1 MNVTINQLLIAV
13 VILLIA
19 GCSTK
24 NRTEIVPLGTKQPSA
39 LELCKAD
46 VGSPHYYRKAILVA
60 DTTTRNDIARDLPG
74 LAHLTTQRLHAHLD
88 GLKRF
93 NVLAAQATS
102 FASNDINTAERVR
115 HIGQQYASQFVVKLE
130 IMDLTLHSPKGFLVE
145 LFTKKRRDVLIS
157 LFIYDAEH
165 GVQFYSKQYQGS
177 VSGDVVGYPG
187 HESRVS
193 VSWFNTV
200 LGVKVDQMLKDMSR
214 QINERLACVPFAT
227 EVLAV
232 SGGKIHINA
241 GYLHG
246 LNPGA
251 TLQVYH
257 RSDLRTGEGIK
268 QLEGKGGWIR
278 VNTVLPNQSIAS
290 VTEKRSVS
298 SLVNVG
304 DIVRA
309 W

>member
-1 MNVTINQLLIAV
+1 
-13 VILLIA
+13 
-19 GCSTK
+19 
-24 NRTEIVPLGTKQPSA
+24 
-39 LELCKAD
+39 
-46 VGSPHYYRKAILVA
+46 
-60 DTTTRNDIARDLPG
+60 
-74 LAHLTTQRLHAHLD
+74 
-88 GLKRF
+88 
-93 NVLAAQATS
+93 
-102 FASNDINTAERVR
+102 
-115 HIGQQYASQFVVKLE
+115 
-130 IMDLTLHSPKGFLVE
+130 
-145 LFTKKRRDVLIS
+145 
-157 LFIYDAEH
+157 
-165 GVQFYSKQYQGS
+165 
-177 VSGDVVGYPG
+177 
-187 HESRVS
+187 
-193 VSWFNTV
+193 
-200 LGVKVDQMLKDMSR
+200 MLKDMSR

-290 VTEKRSVS
+290 VTEERSVS